1 METLAWQVTTQDR
14 SETRTLGRRLGEMVQ
29 AGDVI
34 CLQGELGAGKTTFV
48 QGLGTGLGIR
58 QSIHSPT
65 FILANEHRG
74 GRVPLYHL
82 DAYRVQ
88 STAEAIGFGLD
99 DYLDGRGV
107 VVIEW
112 AEKIRA
118 GLPDESLWI
127 EFEHAGENERTL
139 SFTARGAHYTELL
152 SRLRA
157 VAPASS

>member
-1 METLAWQVTTQDR
+1 METLTWQVTTHEHA
-14 SETRTLGRRLGEMVQ
+14 ETKRLGHTLGENVL

-48 QGLGTGLGIR
+48 QGFGAGLGIR

-74 GRVPLYHL
+74 GRMPLYHL
-82 DAYRVQ
+82 DAYRVG

-99 DYLDGRGV
+99 DYIDGRGV

-112 AEKIRA
+112 AEKVHEA
-118 GLPDESLWI
+118 LPAEHLWI
-127 EFEHAGENERTL
+127 EFEHAGENARTIR
-139 SFTARGAHYTELL
+139 FTARGARYATLL
-152 SRLRA
+152 SHLRA
-157 VAPASS
+157 TAEALS